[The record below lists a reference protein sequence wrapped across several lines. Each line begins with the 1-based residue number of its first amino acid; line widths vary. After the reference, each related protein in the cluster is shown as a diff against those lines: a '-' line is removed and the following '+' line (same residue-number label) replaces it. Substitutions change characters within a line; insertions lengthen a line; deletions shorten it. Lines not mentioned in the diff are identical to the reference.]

1 MEPFWNRNNEL
12 NQIKQQLNKYGF
24 GFVTGRRR
32 VGKTALLRKVCD
44 DFGGI
49 YHQAVEGTPAQQLLH
64 LCEEI
69 GDRLTLF
76 KDVIPKTWNEFFRL
90 LPREKLPP
98 LIVFDEF
105 PYWVA
110 ADSTLPSFF
119 QKWIDHELPKQKTLC
134 LVSGSSQSML
144 YSEMLKPSSPLYGRA
159 SLHLHLKPM
168 GYDWFCKALDYDA
181 GDPVSFERYSLVGG
195 VPHYW
200 KLMSKT
206 PLLEQVQSLYFEPN
220 AILSEEPIYLLRDEG
235 IVGLLPKAILDFV
248 GRGVSKPSELAARLG
263 TVQGNLSRPLSV
275 LLELGLLY
283 RELPFGETSRTT
295 KKVLYSILDPSL
307 AFYYGIYL
315 PFKSRWENMD
325 VKEKENLISQHASRQ
340 WEHFCRLKLKGAARY
355 WERDIELDLVVE
367 REKKKYLVAE
377 CKWSDVSPNEEKRLL
392 AELREKFVKT
402 GLGKKFKTVDF
413 KIYSKKDL
421 VHFADDSF
429 V

>member
-1 MEPFWNRNNEL
+1 MEPFWNRIEEIS
-12 NQIKQQLNKYGF
+12 QIKQHVGQSRF

-32 VGKTALLRKVCD
+32 VGKTALLSKVCR
-44 DFGGI
+44 DFNGI

-64 LCEEI
+64 FCEEI
-69 GDRLTLF
+69 QDRLTLF

-110 ADSTLPSFF
+110 ADPTLPSLF

-144 YSEMLKPSSPLYGRA
+144 YSEMLKPSSPLYGRG

-168 GYDWFCKALDYDA
+168 GYDWFCKAL
-181 GDPVSFERYSLVGG
+181 GLNSNDPVSFERYSLVGG

-200 KLMSKT
+200 KLMPKES
-206 PLLEQVQSLYFEPN
+206 LLEQVQHLYFDPN
-220 AILSEEPIYLLRDEG
+220 AILSEEPISLLRDEG

-263 TVQGNLSRPLSV
+263 IVHGNLSRPLAL

-283 RELPFGETSRTT
+283 RELPFGESERTT
-295 KKVLYSILDPSL
+295 KKVFYSILDSSL
-307 AFYYGIYL
+307 SFYYGVYL
-315 PFKSRWENMD
+315 PHRSRWD
-325 VKEKENLISQHASRQ
+325 QLSSKEKGDLISQHASRQ
-340 WEHFCRLKLKGAARY
+340 WESFCRAQFKGSARY
-355 WERDIELDLVVE
+355 WERDMELDLIVE
-367 REKKKYLVAE
+367 KEKKKYLVAE
-377 CKWSDVSPNEEKRLL
+377 CKWSDLSVSEERYLL
-392 AELREKFVKT
+392 KELQEKFERT
-402 GLGKKFKTVDF
+402 QLNKKNKEVQF
-413 KIYSKKDL
+413 KIFSKKDL
-421 VHFADDSF
+421 PTV
-429 V
+429 VQQ